1 MRIGLPNRNRGAA
14 VRVIVRPIPP
24 LAMASATRMN
34 GEAESYTT
42 WTRFCVRGRLSGVEA
57 ARILPD
63 EAPSVGTIIGA
74 AGRGTPAT

>member
-1 MRIGLPNRNRGAA
+1 MRIGLPNRNCGAA

-34 GEAESYTT
+34 GEAMDEILCA
-42 WTRFCVRGRLSGVEA
+42 RRLSGVA
-57 ARILPD
+57 AAWILPD

-74 AGRGTPAT
+74 AGRGTPVT